1 LGRLAVSEVG
11 GAVATPHAA
20 MRRLRAQGQTW
31 TVYEL
36 PHVAL
41 VFEGAFEERHVC
53 GYPENWRTLD
63 DEELYNLSGGAG

>member
-1 LGRLAVSEVG
+1 MSEVG
-11 GAVATPHAA
+11 GAVVTPYAA
-20 MRRLRAQGQTW
+20 MRRFRAQGQTW

-53 GYPENWRTLD
+53 GYPANWRTLD
-63 DEELYNLSGGAG
+63 DEELYNLSGGDADR